1 MADVN
6 MTDAPAP
13 KPKSAKAGSSAE
25 TGEKKRF
32 EVKKVGGRANI
43 DLAWTDSVYSGMQ

>member
-13 KPKSAKAGSSAE
+13 KQKAAKASAGAD

-32 EVKKVGGRANI
+32 EVKKVGSSSKLR
-43 DLAWTDSVYSGMQ
+43 SGSRMVLTRL

>member
-13 KPKSAKAGSSAE
+13 KQKAKADGGAD
-25 TGEKKRF
+25 TGNKKRF
-32 EVKKVGGRANI
+32 EVKKVGSRQN
-43 DLAWTDSVYSGMQ
+43 T